1 MVGWVSGTAIRGK
14 YWGTTEMV
22 ENSASSHALYF
33 HTVNEVDKHILS
45 DRPLAIPIPT
55 QVRFLCRPL
64 NTWPEENV
72 PRPHAP
78 PGEKWSGEQS
88 QIPWAYYPNQVMTNE
103 IARLVII
110 T

>member
-14 YWGTTEMV
+14 YWGATEMV

-64 NTWPEENV
+64 NTWPEE
-72 PRPHAP
+72 
-78 PGEKWSGEQS
+78 
-88 QIPWAYYPNQVMTNE
+88 I
-103 IARLVII
+103 
-110 T
+110 